1 MDQQTVNWETV
12 VGVGCRCEG
21 GMRRAIFGRGGV
33 EASGPRRRRGW
44 GGGGGVR
51 EGEGLSVK
59 ISGSGSVMT

>member
-1 MDQQTVNWETV
+1 MNWEIV
-12 VGVGCRCEG
+12 VGVGCRDEG

-44 GGGGGVR
+44 GGGR